1 MEFAFG
7 YWKTKGEKSFEVLS
21 QWVTKLA
28 QIFQSILE
36 HSSYLLYSKCG
47 TGRRYVLQIV
57 M

>member
-1 MEFAFG
+1 MDFAFG

-36 HSSYLLYSKCG
+36 HFFYFVEPILKKNILLF
-47 TGRRYVLQIV
+47 TL
-57 M
+57 